1 MEKDMLNF
9 HLKKEIHAYHGYSFK
24 KWTQKNININNIH
37 AHQQPPLCL
46 RDRQNE
52 PEMELENNSKTCAQN
67 LMGAASECE
76 EQLREC

>member
-1 MEKDMLNF
+1 M
-9 HLKKEIHAYHGYSFK
+9 I
-24 KWTQKNININNIH
+24 QKNIVIDNSH

-52 PEMELENNSKTCAQN
+52 HEMELENNSKTCAQN